1 MAQCGPSGSH
11 PFPGSCLR
19 AEYPDLERDLASC
32 GMVRVRGV
40 PSSASLWET
49 ATCDLLIERI
59 GGAIVVYVE
68 GRLGLQRLQ
77 TGFAESASEA
87 LDLASRLL
95 LDGFLERDEPAER
108 FWRFAGMEWC
118 VAIHVALRDQFDYH
132 GLDVTRLAARMR
144 GADVPLTDLLCGAP
158 GFRQT
163 SGRIV
168 FDPCQQPDEEWA
180 SGLREAWKARRAGVR
195 PTSTG

>member
-1 MAQCGPSGSH
+1 MAQYARSGSH
-11 PFPGSCLR
+11 PFPRSGLR
-19 AEYPDLERDLASC
+19 TEYPDLEQDLASC
-32 GMVRVRGV
+32 GKVRVRGV
-40 PSSASLWET
+40 PSDASLWET
-49 ATCDLLIERI
+49 DTCDLRIERI

-68 GRLGLQRLQ
+68 GRFGLQRLQ
-77 TGFAESASEA
+77 TGFAENASEA

-95 LDGFLERDEPAER
+95 LDGRLERDEPAER

-118 VAIHVALRDQFDYH
+118 VAVHVALRDQFDYH
-132 GLDVTRLAARMR
+132 GLDVTRLAARTC
-144 GADVPLTDLLCGAP
+144 GAEVPLTDLLCGAP

-168 FDPCQQPDEEWA
+168 FDPCQPPDEEWA
-180 SGLREAWKARRAGVR
+180 SGLREAWKARRPEVR